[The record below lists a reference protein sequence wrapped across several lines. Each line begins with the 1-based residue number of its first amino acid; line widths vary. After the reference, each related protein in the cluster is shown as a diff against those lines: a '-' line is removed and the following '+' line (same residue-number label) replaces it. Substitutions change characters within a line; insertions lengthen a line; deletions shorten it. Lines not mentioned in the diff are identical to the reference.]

1 VGSTFTWQ
9 LKGSV
14 GYQFSPL
21 FSTSLGYRIL
31 GMDYDK
37 ASGAEGFRYDVNT
50 FGATIGFAFT
60 F

>member
-1 VGSTFTWQ
+1 
-9 LKGSV
+9 L

-21 FSTSLGYRIL
+21 FGTSLGYRIL

-37 ASGAEGFRYDVNT
+37 GSGAERLRYDVNT